1 MEHYLI
7 ILEKTMLYKAVFF
20 ILILYIVLFVLRIK
34 AAVKYT
40 RNEQEEWVL
49 FCFYAG
55 KGMIRYEMKVPLVR
69 KENGKLKF
77 KLVKGQGREMRG
89 GTEQC
94 EKLSPEDIVEKLI
107 SVRQYLK
114 DHGSTL
120 EDIRKYLN
128 RHNIHAEIEIRL
140 KQGAGDAARTG
151 LICGALWS
159 AAGIIVT
166 HISRHLKIT
175 GKRVHI
181 TPCYKDKVFEVEAC
195 CIFHVRLVHIIVVL
209 KKIYYMK
216 YRIRKKAKKS
226 KKSTGGESND

>member
-226 KKSTGGESND
+226 TGGELND

>member
-7 ILEKTMLYKAVFF
+7 TLEPTMLYKAVFF
-20 ILILYIVLFVLRIK
+20 ISILYIVLFVVRIK

-77 KLVKGQGREMRG
+77 KLVKGQSPEMRG
-89 GTEQC
+89 GSKES

-107 SVRQYLK
+107 SVRRYLK
-114 DHGSTL
+114 DHGSIL

-128 RHNIHAEIEIRL
+128 RHNIHAEIDIRL
-140 KQGAGDAARTG
+140 KQGAGDAAGTG

-159 AAGIIVT
+159 VAGILVT

-175 GKRVHI
+175 GKRIQI
-181 TPCYKDKVFEVEAC
+181 TPCFNDKVFEVEAC
-195 CIFHVRLVHIIVVL
+195 CIFHARLVHIIVVL
-209 KKIYYMK
+209 KKIYCMK

-226 KKSTGGESND
+226 TGGESNG